1 MPSIKRRKFLQF
13 LGASTLTTLS
23 LEQLNLLQKGSR
35 YPQVLAQNTPRKLA
49 LLIGINTYR
58 DRQRFTLLQG
68 CLTDVEL
75 QRQLLTHRFG
85 FNPQNILTLTEERAK
100 YQAILTAFE
109 EHLIKQAQPEDIVV
123 LHFSGYGF
131 QGGDSGGEVCDCL
144 PPTLV
149 PMDSLLQPDGTILEI
164 TGQTL
169 WLLIAALKT
178 ENVTVVIDVK
188 QPGNIVD
195 EAVSSASTLVEAQQ
209 SRPKTRISSLETAYQ
224 QQWLERLSL
233 SPTEFQQ
240 RWRTGISKGV
250 MIQCLQREIF
260 ADERVLGNGYAGTLT
275 YLMTQYLWQ
284 QTGKESVRT
293 AIANITRSIVQQ
305 SAIAQPPQLIVKPKS
320 GNELRPI
327 YFLEWQTPPAEAVI
341 TDVEGERVKVWLGGI
356 EPQSLLAFNQGAILT
371 LVDRFGQEQGLVKL
385 ESRQGL
391 VGLGRVLEAKP
402 QAVRVGAF
410 LQERIRVIP
419 RNLTLKIALDA
430 SLGENLTHAQSL
442 LQALP
447 YLQVLATPSQDSDY
461 SLGCITTSD
470 RVPSQLASAG
480 SIGLFLPGRVLVPG
494 SFGTSDETIMAAVH
508 RLQPKL
514 KSLLATQVVK
524 LALNSNS
531 SRLNVTARMTQ
542 EGGAGGMLAQSVALR
557 GSPQKQGVAS
567 AVEFDA
573 APVLPLAIPVQLHIT
588 NHETRDLYCSILV
601 IDATREISVL
611 FPNQWAAAE
620 DVTRVKAGQI
630 LLVPDP
636 SKDAFRL
643 VTQEPKG
650 KGEVLIIASSK
661 PLRKTLLSLRA
672 IAQRGGQKGGPVALD
687 AANDSTDVVANLL
700 DDLDASNAQG
710 DSLLFA
716 ENGVT
721 ATHARIHRLDTTQL
735 AVMSISYEVI

>member
-1 MPSIKRRKFLQF
+1 MPCIKRRKFLQF
-13 LGASTLTTLS
+13 VGASTLATLS
-23 LEQLNLLQKGSR
+23 LGQVNLQPKGTR
-35 YPQVLAQNTPRKLA
+35 YTQALAQTTPRKLA
-49 LLIGINTYR
+49 LLIGINTYL
-58 DRQRFTLLQG
+58 DRQRLTLLQG

-85 FNPQNILTLTEERAK
+85 FNPKNILSLTEKHATH
-100 YQAILTAFE
+100 QAILTAFE

-123 LHFSGYGF
+123 FHFSGYGF
-131 QGGDSGGEVCDCL
+131 LERDLDGKVCDYL
-144 PPTLV
+144 TPTLV
-149 PMDSLLQPDGTILEI
+149 PVDSSLQPDGTILEI

-178 ENVTVVIDVK
+178 ENVTAVIDVK
-188 QPGNIVD
+188 LPGSIVD
-195 EAVSSASTLVEAQQ
+195 EAVSSASTVVEAQP
-209 SRPKTRISSLETAYQ
+209 SRPKSRISTLETAYQ
-224 QQWLERLSL
+224 QQWLERLGL

-240 RWRTGISKGV
+240 QWRTGMAKGV
-250 MIQCLQREIF
+250 LIRCLQREVF
-260 ADERVLGNGYAGTLT
+260 ADERVLGNDYTGTLT

-284 QTGKESVRT
+284 QTGKESVKT

-305 SAIAQPPQLIVKPKS
+305 SAIAQPPQLIAKPNS

-327 YFLEWQTPPAEAVI
+327 YFFERQTPPAEAVI
-341 TDVEGERVKVWLGGI
+341 TQVEGKTVQVWLGGI

-371 LVDRFGQEQGLVKL
+371 LVDTIGTKQGLVRL

-391 VGLGRVLEAKP
+391 VGVSKVLEATSK
-402 QAVRVGAF
+402 AVRVGAF
-410 LQERIRVIP
+410 LQERIRGIP
-419 RNLTLKIALDA
+419 GNLTLRIALDS
-430 SLGENLTHAQSL
+430 SLGANLAEAKQA
-442 LQALP
+442 LQAIPHLE
-447 YLQVLATPSQDSDY
+447 VLAREQNEIDY

-470 RVPSQLASAG
+470 RVPSQLASVG

-494 SFGTSDETIMAAVH
+494 SFGASDETIIAAVR

-514 KSLLATQVVK
+514 KSLLATRVVK

-531 SRLNVTARMTQ
+531 SRLNVTARMTR
-542 EGGAGGMLAQSVALR
+542 EGSAGGTLAQAVALR
-557 GSPQKQGVAS
+557 GSSQKPAVAS

-573 APVLPLAIPVQLHIT
+573 APVLSLAIPVQLHIT
-588 NHETRDLYCSILV
+588 NNEIRDLYCSILV
-601 IDATREISVL
+601 IDSTREISVL

-620 DVTRVKAGQI
+620 DVTRVKAGQM

-672 IAQRGGQKGGPVALD
+672 IAQRGGLRGGPVALD
-687 AANDSTDVVANLL
+687 GANDSTDLVANLL
-700 DDLDASNAQG
+700 DDLDVGKAEG

-716 ENGVT
+716 ENAAT
-721 ATHARIHRLDTTQL
+721 AIHTRIYRLDTTQL
-735 AVMSISYEVI
+735 AVMSIPYEGI